1 MQKHNM
7 SSADELQTMSSLLIE
22 DWADLPV
29 NDVLAKLEDH
39 RRTKVFFP
47 MVCDIYNPVTENIF
61 MSKEEEEDYHQTFVD
76 RATELSFEN
85 AEPIGLIDIP
95 GKEYIRIYLENE
107 KYYFANGGD
116 KFLKTQHTLVKL

>member
-1 MQKHNM
+1 M

-47 MVCDIYNPVTENIF
+47 ISINF
-61 MSKEEEEDYHQTFVD
+61 K
-76 RATELSFEN
+76 A
-85 AEPIGLIDIP
+85 
-95 GKEYIRIYLENE
+95 
-107 KYYFANGGD
+107 
-116 KFLKTQHTLVKL
+116 